1 MASITELD
9 SSDLIS
15 SLMSDLCPM
24 CGKFKQPRHTMC
36 GGCYRKLPGHLKRDL
51 YKYVGEGY
59 EEAVSESMNSL
70 GVTDFIMPK
79 NRT

>member
-1 MASITELD
+1 MRAFV
-9 SSDLIS
+9 DLIS
-15 SLMSDLCPM
+15 TLSLSRPASRDS
-24 CGKFKQPRHTMC
+24 CGKFMQPRNHDVRI
-36 GGCYRKLPGHLKRDL
+36 GCYRKLPGHLKRDL

-59 EEAVSESMNSL
+59 EESVSESMNSL